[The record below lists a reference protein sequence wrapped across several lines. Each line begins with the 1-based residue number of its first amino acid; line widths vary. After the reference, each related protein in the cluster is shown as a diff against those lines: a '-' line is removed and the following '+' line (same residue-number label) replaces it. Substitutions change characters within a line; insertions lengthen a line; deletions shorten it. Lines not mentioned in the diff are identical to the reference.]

1 MQDKFVLGKYWLG
14 QVAGSERYYAFW
26 YDAGTREVRRKS
38 LKTASADD
46 AKIRL
51 AALVLSDG
59 ETKTRDPAD
68 VTLIS
73 VLNRYWT
80 EHSDRRP
87 NPSGARR
94 AGTLL
99 LDFLGNDAAKVSDL
113 TKAKQIEYLHWL
125 HAEHGYAVAYISRQQ
140 AVIAAALRRAVG
152 DGEGMLARAPK
163 VIVSPVE
170 ISAILDEPEPEPDN
184 WHPTIEQVAAFMDA
198 CTDQRVLRMAVLTLA
213 FAGRPLAVRAL
224 RAEQFDERHGLLAF
238 NADGRRQTKKH
249 RPTVPVPSR
258 LLPYIM
264 EWLREGIGTIRKP
277 WDATLLRAGLPDKF
291 KPKALRHFMATEM
304 RKRGVPQEQRE
315 LWMGHRRH
323 STGDRYGVF
332 TGDYLKAARD
342 CADAVLGELEALCS
356 VSPYRQV
363 AAKSGYGNSVPTVQR
378 FDPIED
384 FGAGEGSR
392 TPDPNLG
399 KVKRSA

>member
-14 QVAGSERYYAFW
+14 QVTGSERYYAFW

-38 LKTASADD
+38 LKTGNFDE
-46 AKIRL
+46 AKIAL
-51 AALVLSDG
+51 ASLVLQT
-59 ETKTRDPAD
+59 ETETREPND

-94 AGTLL
+94 AGALL
-99 LDFLGNDAAKVSDL
+99 LDFLGDAAKVGDL
-113 TKAKQIEYLHWL
+113 TKARQIEYLHWL
-125 HAEHGYAVAYISRQQ
+125 HAEHGFAVAYISRQQ
-140 AVIAAALRRAVG
+140 AVIAAALRRAVA
-152 DGEGMLARAPK
+152 DGEGILARTPK
-163 VIVSPVE
+163 VIVSSVE
-170 ISAILDEPEPEPDN
+170 ISALLDEPEPEPDN

-224 RAEQFDERHGLLAF
+224 QADQFDERHGLLAF

-264 EWLREGIGTIRKP
+264 DWLSEGIGTIRKP
-277 WDATLLRAGLPDKF
+277 WDATLLRAGLPDQF

-342 CADAVLGELEALCS
+342 CADAVLGELEATAKLS
-356 VSPYRQV
+356 IYRQV
-363 AAKSGYGNSVPTVQR
+363 AAKSDMGFSISGQQVLEDFGN
-378 FDPIED
+378 
-384 FGAGEGSR
+384 FGAGEGIR
-392 TPDPNLG
+392 TLDPNLG
-399 KVKRSA
+399 KVKRRA